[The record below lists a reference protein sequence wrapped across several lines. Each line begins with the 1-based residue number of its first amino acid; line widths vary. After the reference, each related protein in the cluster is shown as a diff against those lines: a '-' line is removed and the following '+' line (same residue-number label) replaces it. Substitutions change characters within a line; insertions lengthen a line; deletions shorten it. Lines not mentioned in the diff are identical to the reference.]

1 MATFFVGAGLI
12 ASVISVESPQEVQS
26 EVVLTLPRAS
36 RVLAI
41 SPDCDTVVTAVLS
54 PQSSSIINHSVAFW
68 NTKSWTRQKVIDCPT
83 SVEAIAIAPDGN
95 LLATGG
101 FYLPQGSQAGA
112 TTVWN
117 LMTGE
122 ALAPMQADPATCLDF
137 SPDGE
142 LLATGNWGAVH
153 VLPVRPSELAK
164 GLYHERQYVMA
175 VDYSPDGR
183 LLAFGGGRDEVK
195 LAVLDT
201 RTSTERFARHPGGSI
216 LDLAFTPDGKILLV
230 GGGMQDHPMLSAW
243 NVATGVK
250 VHSYVGH
257 QHQIN
262 SLAVSADGSVFAS
275 ASRDSTVKL
284 WEVATGKALA
294 TFKGHAGDVHAVV
307 YNKRTHTWITS
318 GEDKTVREWSWKSE
332 DSDVTR

>member
-1 MATFFVGAGLI
+1 
-12 ASVISVESPQEVQS
+12 
-26 EVVLTLPRAS
+26 
-36 RVLAI
+36 
-41 SPDCDTVVTAVLS
+41 
-54 PQSSSIINHSVAFW
+54 
-68 NTKSWTRQKVIDCPT
+68 
-83 SVEAIAIAPDGN
+83 
-95 LLATGG
+95 
-101 FYLPQGSQAGA
+101 
-112 TTVWN
+112 
-117 LMTGE
+117 
-122 ALAPMQADPATCLDF
+122 
-137 SPDGE
+137 
-142 LLATGNWGAVH
+142 
-153 VLPVRPSELAK
+153 
-164 GLYHERQYVMA
+164 
-175 VDYSPDGR
+175 
-183 LLAFGGGRDEVK
+183 
-195 LAVLDT
+195 
-201 RTSTERFARHPGGSI
+201 
-216 LDLAFTPDGKILLV
+216 
-230 GGGMQDHPMLSAW
+230 MQDHPMLSAW